1 MANTCCG
8 CWSRRPW
15 NQIVDCRNTEYNR
28 GMQPLTPYVIVAAI
42 VMVVAIGLAWLKG
55 GKVYARSVTLAGLGY
70 LLGMFAIY
78 LAMHYFR

>member
-1 MANTCCG
+1 
-8 CWSRRPW
+8 
-15 NQIVDCRNTEYNR
+15 
-28 GMQPLTPYVIVAAI
+28 MQPLTPYVIVAVI

-78 LAMHYFR
+78 LALHYFR